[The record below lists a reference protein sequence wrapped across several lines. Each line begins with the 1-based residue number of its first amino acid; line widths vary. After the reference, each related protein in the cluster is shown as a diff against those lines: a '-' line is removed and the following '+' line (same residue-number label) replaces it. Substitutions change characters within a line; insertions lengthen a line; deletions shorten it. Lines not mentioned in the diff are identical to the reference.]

1 MYIKYFFDLKKG
13 DYIVYDKQYGTLIQ
27 IYENKISYEQ
37 LMTMLQL
44 SNVDVTKIISVK
56 AFSPSFEGFFEISKM
71 FPLVVDEFIDSD
83 EVITI
88 VIRMKEEEIEER
100 CK

>member
-56 AFSPSFEGFFEISKM
+56 AFSLSLS
-71 FPLVVDEFIDSD
+71 VN
-83 EVITI
+83 
-88 VIRMKEEEIEER
+88 EER
-100 CK
+100 LTSFKAYISLSIFLRTLNTLLNAPVPI